1 RGHWQVENNLHW
13 RLDVIFGEDRCLMHS
28 AAAVMAVIKRFCMN
42 LIAVNDPSK
51 EAMKRKVMGCA
62 ISDDYREKILFG

>member
-1 RGHWQVENNLHW
+1 
-13 RLDVIFGEDRCLMHS
+13 MHS
-28 AAAVMAVIKRFCMN
+28 AAAAMAVIKRFCMN
-42 LIAVNDPSK
+42 LIAVNDTSK